1 MKQFAAAIG
10 TVLALIAGPALAEPT
25 EVTVRVLSKDAKF
38 IGSSMGGVKIQ
49 LIDVNSE
56 KVLAEGATAGGT
68 GDTEK
73 LVVQPKAR
81 NVPLAGPDD
90 AAFRATLEVD
100 RPTLVRIVAIGP
112 AKRGDGMPATV
123 TVTRWLLP
131 GQKPVGDGWV
141 VEMPGLAIDVA
152 LAPDKGSLSITAKVT
167 LMCGCPV
174 TPGGL
179 WNADHYT
186 VTAWVSVADQ
196 KPVAVP
202 MTYAGEPSTF
212 RAQAAEPPG
221 PYVVV
226 VTATESD
233 AGNTGVAVETM
244 LLDR

>member
-1 MKQFAAAIG
+1 MRQLAAVMGA
-10 TVLALIAGPALAEPT
+10 VLAMIAGPALAEPT

-38 IGSSMGGVKIQ
+38 IGTSMGGVKIQ
-49 LIDVNSE
+49 LIDVNTE
-56 KVLAEGATAGGT
+56 TVLAEGATVGGT

-90 AAFRATLEVD
+90 GAFRATLEVE

-112 AKRGDGMPATV
+112 GKLGDGLPAAV

-141 VEMPGLAIDVA
+141 VEMPGLAIDIA
-152 LAPDKGSLSITAKVT
+152 LEADKGSLQITAKVT

-179 WNADHYT
+179 WNADHYA

-202 MTYAGEPSTF
+202 MTYAGQPSTF
-212 RAQAAEPPG
+212 RAQAPEPAG
-221 PYVVV
+221 PYIVT

-233 AGNTGVAVETM
+233 AGNTGVAVQTR